1 MKTHSFKRWIAGLLS
16 AALCLSAFL
25 GLGITKAFAKGEQA
39 EVSLV
44 SFPREGDANYSTT
57 TWGHDDIKLMNGW
70 FFQKG
75 KYLTVYSM
83 GSYNGN
89 NGNPTALTV
98 KGSETVYIETGASYT
113 SNGAFVSATTDQ
125 DGRTESYVYDNSK
138 GTLTSYTDKK
148 GNVTNY
154 TYDANTDAVTSVSQT
169 LSNGQ
174 TIQNNY
180 TYNKYRLN
188 TISHNG
194 FNYSFVYDNFG
205 NVTQTKVG
213 SQVLCT
219 NTYGANNSGDLKRV
233 TYGNGDYVDYTYD
246 EYGNMKSISQNG
258 TKNFTWN
265 YDSTGNL
272 YSHEDLVNNQR
283 FLYTYDST
291 GRLVRQSVLNGSKKR
306 IYDAEYGYDMNNN
319 VSKFTSS
326 AGGVSMTEK
335 FDYGKDNL
343 ASKYTYPSGKTA
355 TYSYDS
361 ILRRNRTVIN
371 TTTPIDHQYVY
382 WMSDR
387 GNNSRTTKIGWEHIS
402 EYIYGYTYDA
412 NGNIT
417 EISRRHKTAETA
429 YTKQQQFAYDELNQL
444 VRADDLV
451 KNCTE
456 VYTYDNGGNI
466 LSVTTYPL
474 TWGSLDGVTATKTV
488 NYGYD
493 DTNWKDKLTS
503 YDGQA
508 ITYDEIGN
516 PLSYRG
522 YTLTWQNGRQLATLS
537 GNGVTASYTYD
548 VDGLRTS
555 KTVNGVKHEYYY
567 VGNTLQYEKFGTTE
581 LWFFYDADGNP
592 SGVRYKNGST
602 TTDYYFV
609 CNWRGDVIRI
619 YDGAGAVV
627 ANYNYDAWGSVISV
641 TDANGAA
648 ITDSTHIANVNPLRY
663 RGYYFDSETGLYYL
677 RSRYYD
683 PAVKRFINADTL
695 LGANKDIL
703 GNNVFAYC
711 SNNPANHSDP
721 TGHGILKDAWNWV
734 KEKVKPWIDPV
745 KDFSSLIVGTT
756 EQIVKNVKVK
766 KKTFTN
772 SNGYVKLYPKGCEPL
787 VNRFPNAT
795 KGLSFAGKTFTVISV
810 VSTSAEV
817 IDTWIAP
824 NANTNMQRAIKTGS
838 IIGGAALNIGVGAL
852 AVALANCWNPAGW
865 GLVGAGVTFVAIS
878 AVGSIAITLIQDT
891 VYNAYDIE

>member
-1 MKTHSFKRWIAGLLS
+1 ML
-16 AALCLSAFL
+16 
-25 GLGITKAFAKGEQA
+25 EQ
-39 EVSLV
+39 
-44 SFPREGDANYSTT
+44 
-57 TWGHDDIKLMNGW
+57 
-70 FFQKG
+70 
-75 KYLTVYSM
+75 
-83 GSYNGN
+83 
-89 NGNPTALTV
+89 
-98 KGSETVYIETGASYT
+98 
-113 SNGAFVSATTDQ
+113 
-125 DGRTESYVYDNSK
+125 
-138 GTLTSYTDKK
+138 
-148 GNVTNY
+148 
-154 TYDANTDAVTSVSQT
+154 
-169 LSNGQ
+169 
-174 TIQNNY
+174 
-180 TYNKYRLN
+180 
-188 TISHNG
+188 
-194 FNYSFVYDNFG
+194 
-205 NVTQTKVG
+205 
-213 SQVLCT
+213 
-219 NTYGANNSGDLKRV
+219 
-233 TYGNGDYVDYTYD
+233 
-246 EYGNMKSISQNG
+246 
-258 TKNFTWN
+258 
-265 YDSTGNL
+265 
-272 YSHEDLVNNQR
+272 
-283 FLYTYDST
+283 
-291 GRLVRQSVLNGSKKR
+291 RLVRQSVLNGSKKR

-466 LSVTTYPL
+466 LSATTYPL

-488 NYGYD
+488 NYGYGD
-493 DTNWKDKLTS
+493 ANWKDKLTS

-537 GNGVTASYTYD
+537 GNGITASYTYD

-619 YDGAGAVV
+619 YDGTGAVV

-663 RGYYFDSETGLYYL
+663 RGYYYDSETGFYYVS
-677 RSRYYD
+677 SRYYD
-683 PAVKRFINADTL
+683 PEVGRWINAD
-695 LGANKDIL
+695 
-703 GNNVFAYC
+703 NVIAGVGGDLKGYNLFAYC
-711 SNNPANHSDP
+711 FNNPVNMDDQA
-721 TGHGILKDAWNWV
+721 GNWPKWIKNTV
-734 KEKVKPWIDPV
+734 KWVAKNIVKPVVKTVQKTLSKVDLTYSTGVNVSGTPSAWI
-745 KDFSSLIVGTT
+745 FNG
-756 EQIVKNVKVK
+756 QIGV
-766 KKTFTN
+766 
-772 SNGYVKLYPKGCEPL
+772 SMD
-787 VNRFPNAT
+787 T
-795 KGLSFAGKTFTVISV
+795 KGNVAIQVSGGGGITGGDPGISITRYQSV
-810 VSTSAEV
+810 TN
-817 IDTWIAP
+817 AP
-824 NANTNMQRAIKTGS
+824 NIDK
-838 IIGGAALNIGVGAL
+838 LNDAYYQVG
-852 AVALANCWNPAGW
+852 
-865 GLVGAGVTFVAIS
+865 
-878 AVGSIAITLIQDT
+878 GSIAVPIEGVPVAAGGDVMFMPDPALNTRYFGLTGNVGFGTPGKEFHVEWGTTVTLPYTQFN
-891 VYNAYDIE
+891 VYEVARSVYIKIMEW

>member
-1 MKTHSFKRWIAGLLS
+1 ML
-16 AALCLSAFL
+16 
-25 GLGITKAFAKGEQA
+25 EQ
-39 EVSLV
+39 
-44 SFPREGDANYSTT
+44 
-57 TWGHDDIKLMNGW
+57 
-70 FFQKG
+70 
-75 KYLTVYSM
+75 
-83 GSYNGN
+83 
-89 NGNPTALTV
+89 
-98 KGSETVYIETGASYT
+98 
-113 SNGAFVSATTDQ
+113 
-125 DGRTESYVYDNSK
+125 
-138 GTLTSYTDKK
+138 
-148 GNVTNY
+148 
-154 TYDANTDAVTSVSQT
+154 
-169 LSNGQ
+169 
-174 TIQNNY
+174 
-180 TYNKYRLN
+180 
-188 TISHNG
+188 
-194 FNYSFVYDNFG
+194 
-205 NVTQTKVG
+205 
-213 SQVLCT
+213 
-219 NTYGANNSGDLKRV
+219 
-233 TYGNGDYVDYTYD
+233 
-246 EYGNMKSISQNG
+246 
-258 TKNFTWN
+258 
-265 YDSTGNL
+265 
-272 YSHEDLVNNQR
+272 
-283 FLYTYDST
+283 
-291 GRLVRQSVLNGSKKR
+291 RLVRQSVLNGSKKR

-493 DTNWKDKLTS
+493 DTNWRDKLTS

-537 GNGVTASYTYD
+537 GNGITASYTYD

-627 ANYNYDAWGSVISV
+627 ANYNYDAWGNVISV
-641 TDANGAA
+641 TGANGAV
-648 ITDSTHIANVNPLRY
+648 ITDPTHIANVNPLRY
-663 RGYYFDSETGLYYL
+663 RGYYYDSETGLYYL
-677 RSRYYD
+677 QSRYYD
-683 PAVKRFINADTL
+683 PAVKRFINEDEQLSLDKGVQGQNLFCYADNNPVVRYDPDGKDALDVVNDLVGLVMFSKLYEKFRKTNYL
-695 LGANKDIL
+695 PLPPQDANIVDFDWYYYEFYLTPVKSKIVERLGQFGENVFVDGVIYIL
-703 GNNVFAYC
+703 GV
-711 SNNPANHSDP
+711 
-721 TGHGILKDAWNWV
+721 
-734 KEKVKPWIDPV
+734 
-745 KDFSSLIVGTT
+745 LIP
-756 EQIVKNVKVK
+756 E
-766 KKTFTN
+766 
-772 SNGYVKLYPKGCEPL
+772 
-787 VNRFPNAT
+787 A
-795 KGLSFAGKTFTVISV
+795 VIPIM
-810 VSTSAEV
+810 A
-817 IDTWIAP
+817 
-824 NANTNMQRAIKTGS
+824 
-838 IIGGAALNIGVGAL
+838 GAALAMLLDDLLFPDGLFDKVSPGRYVFFEFRFIEEDRRHAYINHDYLAL
-852 AVALANCWNPAGW
+852 VYLGKENCGYSSFKGMWYEK
-865 GLVGAGVTFVAIS
+865 S
-878 AVGSIAITLIQDT
+878 
-891 VYNAYDIE
+891 

>member
-1 MKTHSFKRWIAGLLS
+1 MH
-16 AALCLSAFL
+16 
-25 GLGITKAFAKGEQA
+25 
-39 EVSLV
+39 
-44 SFPREGDANYSTT
+44 
-57 TWGHDDIKLMNGW
+57 
-70 FFQKG
+70 
-75 KYLTVYSM
+75 
-83 GSYNGN
+83 
-89 NGNPTALTV
+89 
-98 KGSETVYIETGASYT
+98 IETGASYT

-154 TYDANTDAVTSVSQT
+154 TYDANTDTVTSVSQT

-188 TISHNG
+188 TISHNS

-219 NTYGANNSGDLKRV
+219 NTYGANNNGRLNRMS
-233 TYGNGDYVDYTYD
+233 YGNGDYTDYTYD
-246 EYGNMKSISQNG
+246 EYGNTTSISQNG

-265 YDSTGNL
+265 YDSTGNM

-291 GRLVRQSVLNGSKKR
+291 GRLVRQNVLNNSKKS
-306 IYDAEYGYDMNNN
+306 IYESEYGYDLNNN
-319 VSKFTSS
+319 ISKLVLST
-326 AGGVSMTEK
+326 GGVSTTEK

-493 DTNWKDKLTS
+493 DTNWRDKLTS

-537 GNGVTASYTYD
+537 GNGVTANYTYD

-567 VGNTLQYEKFGTTE
+567 VGSRLQYEKFGTNE
-581 LWFFYDADGNP
+581 LRFFYDSYGDPA
-592 SGVRYKNGST
+592 GVRYKNGGT

-619 YDGAGAVV
+619 YDGAGTVV
-627 ANYNYDAWGSVISV
+627 ANYNYDAWGNVISV

-663 RGYYFDSETGLYYL
+663 RGYYYDFESGLYYL

-683 PAVKRFINADTL
+683 PEIGRFINGDVVIAIDDDCL
-695 LGANKDIL
+695 ISSNI
-703 GNNVFAYC
+703 FAYC
-711 SNNPANHSDP
+711 LNNFTGYDDQSGCCVGWDDFFAAVAGAAFATGSLALEDLCTGSKSSGEKYFGTAVGGALGGWFALYCPAYSGAISSGVSTLVTGVLEDLSGKNERGFDYILFDAFVDAGKGYLFGKLFDSLCTFDFIGNSYNQYASNSSKWLNQIHKGKGFSQKRDAFYRYMLNDLSANAVSTVVP
-721 TGHGILKDAWNWV
+721 
-734 KEKVKPWIDPV
+734 E
-745 KDFSSLIVGTT
+745 S
-756 EQIVKNVKVK
+756 
-766 KKTFTN
+766 
-772 SNGYVKLYPKGCEPL
+772 L
-787 VNRFPNAT
+787 VNTIYFVYGVY
-795 KGLSFAGKTFTVISV
+795 KSVMSLLS
-810 VSTSAEV
+810 
-817 IDTWIAP
+817 
-824 NANTNMQRAIKTGS
+824 
-838 IIGGAALNIGVGAL
+838 
-852 AVALANCWNPAGW
+852 
-865 GLVGAGVTFVAIS
+865 
-878 AVGSIAITLIQDT
+878 
-891 VYNAYDIE
+891 

>member
-1 MKTHSFKRWIAGLLS
+1 MSGTIFVTVVLILAVHGLKLSGTVPLIMIAL
-16 AALCLSAFL
+16 F
-25 GLGITKAFAKGEQA
+25 
-39 EVSLV
+39 
-44 SFPREGDANYSTT
+44 
-57 TWGHDDIKLMNGW
+57 
-70 FFQKG
+70 
-75 KYLTVYSM
+75 
-83 GSYNGN
+83 
-89 NGNPTALTV
+89 
-98 KGSETVYIETGASYT
+98 
-113 SNGAFVSATTDQ
+113 
-125 DGRTESYVYDNSK
+125 
-138 GTLTSYTDKK
+138 
-148 GNVTNY
+148 
-154 TYDANTDAVTSVSQT
+154 DANTDAVTSVSQT

-219 NTYGANNSGDLKRV
+219 NTYGANNSGELKRV
-233 TYGNGDYVDYTYD
+233 TYGNGDYVDYAYD
-246 EYGNMKSISQNG
+246 EYGNMTSISQNG

-265 YDSTGNL
+265 YDSTGNM
-272 YSHEDLVNNQR
+272 YSHEDLVNNRR
-283 FLYTYDST
+283 FMYTYDST

-474 TWGSLDGVTATKTV
+474 TWGSLDGITATKTV

-493 DTNWKDKLTS
+493 DTNWRDKLTS

-537 GNGVTASYTYD
+537 GNGATANYTYD

-602 TTDYYFV
+602 TIDYYFV

-627 ANYNYDAWGSVISV
+627 ANYNYDAWGNVISV

-663 RGYYFDSETGLYYL
+663 RGYYYDSETGLYYL
-677 RSRYYD
+677 QSRYYD
-683 PAVKRFINADTL
+683 PAVKRFINEDEQLSLDKGVQGQNLFCYADNNPVVRYDPDGKDALDVVNDLVGLVMFSKLYEKFRKTNYL
-695 LGANKDIL
+695 PLPPQDANIVDFDWYYYEFYLTPVKSKIVERLGQF
-703 GNNVFAYC
+703 GENVFVDGVIYIF
-711 SNNPANHSDP
+711 
-721 TGHGILKDAWNWV
+721 GV
-734 KEKVKPWIDPV
+734 
-745 KDFSSLIVGTT
+745 LIP
-756 EQIVKNVKVK
+756 E
-766 KKTFTN
+766 
-772 SNGYVKLYPKGCEPL
+772 
-787 VNRFPNAT
+787 A
-795 KGLSFAGKTFTVISV
+795 VIPIM
-810 VSTSAEV
+810 A
-817 IDTWIAP
+817 
-824 NANTNMQRAIKTGS
+824 
-838 IIGGAALNIGVGAL
+838 GAALAMLLDDLLFPDGLFDKVSPGRYVFFEFRFIEEDRRHAYINHDYLAL
-852 AVALANCWNPAGW
+852 VYLGKENCGYSSFKGMWYEK
-865 GLVGAGVTFVAIS
+865 S
-878 AVGSIAITLIQDT
+878 
-891 VYNAYDIE
+891 

>member
-1 MKTHSFKRWIAGLLS
+1 
-16 AALCLSAFL
+16 
-25 GLGITKAFAKGEQA
+25 
-39 EVSLV
+39 
-44 SFPREGDANYSTT
+44 
-57 TWGHDDIKLMNGW
+57 
-70 FFQKG
+70 
-75 KYLTVYSM
+75 
-83 GSYNGN
+83 
-89 NGNPTALTV
+89 
-98 KGSETVYIETGASYT
+98 
-113 SNGAFVSATTDQ
+113 
-125 DGRTESYVYDNSK
+125 
-138 GTLTSYTDKK
+138 
-148 GNVTNY
+148 
-154 TYDANTDAVTSVSQT
+154 
-169 LSNGQ
+169 
-174 TIQNNY
+174 
-180 TYNKYRLN
+180 
-188 TISHNG
+188 
-194 FNYSFVYDNFG
+194 
-205 NVTQTKVG
+205 
-213 SQVLCT
+213 
-219 NTYGANNSGDLKRV
+219 
-233 TYGNGDYVDYTYD
+233 
-246 EYGNMKSISQNG
+246 
-258 TKNFTWN
+258 
-265 YDSTGNL
+265 
-272 YSHEDLVNNQR
+272 
-283 FLYTYDST
+283 
-291 GRLVRQSVLNGSKKR
+291 
-306 IYDAEYGYDMNNN
+306 
-319 VSKFTSS
+319 
-326 AGGVSMTEK
+326 MTEK

-508 ITYDEIGN
+508 IVYDEIGN

-522 YTLTWQNGRQLATLS
+522 YTFTWQNGRQLATLN

-627 ANYNYDAWGSVISV
+627 ANYNYDAWGNVISV

-663 RGYYFDSETGLYYL
+663 RGYYYDSETGLYYI
-677 RSRYYD
+677 SARYYD
-683 PAVKRFINADTL
+683 PEIGRWINADNQIAGIGGEV
-695 LGANKDIL
+695 LGYNL
-703 GNNVFAYC
+703 FAYC
-711 SNNPANHSDP
+711 TNNPINMSDP
-721 TGHGILKDAWNWV
+721 SGNW
-734 KEKVKPWIDPV
+734 
-745 KDFSSLIVGTT
+745 
-756 EQIVKNVKVK
+756 
-766 KKTFTN
+766 
-772 SNGYVKLYPKGCEPL
+772 PKW
-787 VNRFPNAT
+787 AT
-795 KGLSFAGKTFTVISV
+795 KLVAAVAVVAVVAVVAAVTVATAGAGTAIAAVAVGAAKGAAIGFAVGAATGAAGGAISHRISTGRWGGAGEAALNGMASGALSGA
-810 VSTSAEV
+810 
-817 IDTWIAP
+817 
-824 NANTNMQRAIKTGS
+824 
-838 IIGGAALNIGVGAL
+838 IGGAITGGITGGLSYNSGATSAGKGFDTYRQLKNEIGS
-852 AVALANCWNPAGW
+852 P
-865 GLVGAGVTFVAIS
+865 GAGNEWHHIVEQSQIAKSGFSPQMIQNTNNIMSISKTTHRAIS
-878 AVGSIAITLIQDT
+878 GYYSSAQPFTNGMIVRNWLAGQSFSAQYEFGINVIKMFM
-891 VYNAYDIE
+891 

>member
-1 MKTHSFKRWIAGLLS
+1 
-16 AALCLSAFL
+16 
-25 GLGITKAFAKGEQA
+25 
-39 EVSLV
+39 
-44 SFPREGDANYSTT
+44 
-57 TWGHDDIKLMNGW
+57 
-70 FFQKG
+70 
-75 KYLTVYSM
+75 
-83 GSYNGN
+83 
-89 NGNPTALTV
+89 
-98 KGSETVYIETGASYT
+98 
-113 SNGAFVSATTDQ
+113 
-125 DGRTESYVYDNSK
+125 
-138 GTLTSYTDKK
+138 
-148 GNVTNY
+148 
-154 TYDANTDAVTSVSQT
+154 
-169 LSNGQ
+169 
-174 TIQNNY
+174 
-180 TYNKYRLN
+180 
-188 TISHNG
+188 
-194 FNYSFVYDNFG
+194 
-205 NVTQTKVG
+205 
-213 SQVLCT
+213 
-219 NTYGANNSGDLKRV
+219 
-233 TYGNGDYVDYTYD
+233 
-246 EYGNMKSISQNG
+246 
-258 TKNFTWN
+258 
-265 YDSTGNL
+265 
-272 YSHEDLVNNQR
+272 
-283 FLYTYDST
+283 
-291 GRLVRQSVLNGSKKR
+291 
-306 IYDAEYGYDMNNN
+306 
-319 VSKFTSS
+319 
-326 AGGVSMTEK
+326 MTEK

-493 DTNWKDKLTS
+493 DTNWRDKLTS

-537 GNGVTASYTYD
+537 GNGITASYTYD

-627 ANYNYDAWGSVISV
+627 ANYNYDAWGNVISV

-663 RGYYFDSETGLYYL
+663 RGYYYDSETGLYYL
-677 RSRYYD
+677 QSRYYD
-683 PAVKRFINADTL
+683 PAVKRFINEDEQLSLDKGVQGQNLFCYAD
-695 LGANKDIL
+695 
-703 GNNVFAYC
+703 
-711 SNNPANHSDP
+711 NNPVVRYDP
-721 TGHGILKDAWNWV
+721 DGKDALDVVNDLV
-734 KEKVKPWIDPV
+734 GLVMFSKLYEKFRKTNYLPLPPQDANIVDFDWYYYDFYLTPV
-745 KDFSSLIVGTT
+745 KSEIISDLGSLVEGI
-756 EQIVKNVKVK
+756 
-766 KKTFTN
+766 
-772 SNGYVKLYPKGCEPL
+772 
-787 VNRFPNAT
+787 
-795 KGLSFAGKTFTVISV
+795 
-810 VSTSAEV
+810 
-817 IDTWIAP
+817 
-824 NANTNMQRAIKTGS
+824 
-838 IIGGAALNIGVGAL
+838 
-852 AVALANCWNPAGW
+852 
-865 GLVGAGVTFVAIS
+865 
-878 AVGSIAITLIQDT
+878 AVGSILYIIGSAIGGGSVLALKYKIVQILAESFGSFVLGRLLFRDDLFKVVSPGQYMIFEFRFIEEDRRHAYINHDYHAL
-891 VYNAYDIE
+891 VYLGKENEGYSSFKGMWYERN